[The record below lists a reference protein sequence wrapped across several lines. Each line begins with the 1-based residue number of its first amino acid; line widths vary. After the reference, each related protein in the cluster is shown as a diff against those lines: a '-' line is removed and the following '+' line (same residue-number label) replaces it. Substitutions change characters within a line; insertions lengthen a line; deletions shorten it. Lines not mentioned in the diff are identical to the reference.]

1 MSTPSKKYAPAHT
14 FSYFT
19 YHNDEEHFIHHG
31 GLQELV
37 SRIGVCRQSFSRIEQ
52 DEDRTFISN
61 TVTNQLRRGA
71 SEE

>member
-19 YHNDEEHFIHHG
+19 YHSDDEHFIHHE

-37 SRIGVCRQSFSRIEQ
+37 
-52 DEDRTFISN
+52 
-61 TVTNQLRRGA
+61 
-71 SEE
+71 

>member
-1 MSTPSKKYAPAHT
+1 MSTPSKKYAPAYT

-19 YHNDEEHFIHHG
+19 YHSDNEHFIHHG

-52 DEDRTFISN
+52 DEGWTFISI
-61 TVTNQLRRGA
+61 TVTNQLSRGT